1 MVYVIAAVLGVVGL
15 FSQGCVWQVKNT
27 SFGNEKCNYQYN
39 LIIS

>member
-1 MVYVIAAVLGVVGL
+1 MKEEKYSPDAVVG
-15 FSQGCVWQVKNT
+15 QACVWQVKNT